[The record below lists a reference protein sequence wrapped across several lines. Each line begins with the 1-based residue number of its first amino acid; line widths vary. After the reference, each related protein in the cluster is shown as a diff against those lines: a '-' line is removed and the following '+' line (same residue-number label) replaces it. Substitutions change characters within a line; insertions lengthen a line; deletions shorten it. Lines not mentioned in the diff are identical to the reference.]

1 MKFLRVTIVNG
12 SPAKEDSNTAFVLS
26 YLIKGMEQ
34 TGASIETIYTADLDI
49 KPCIGCFKCGDTT
62 PGICFQKDYGEE
74 VAKKAIN
81 SDLLIFFTPLS
92 WGGYSSELKKA
103 IERMLGLLHPGFVR
117 IDGSCRHKTRYD
129 SYPSVLGVA
138 VANKDNH
145 DLEKEIFKELI
156 HRHSLNWYTP
166 QQKAI
171 ILDED
176 ENEEGIKRTMM
187 EVITQMEVNK

>member
-1 MKFLRVTIVNG
+1 MNALILNGVLKGQENIAGILKVIQKTLDEAKIKSDTIVLH
-12 SPAKEDSNTAFVLS
+12 DTAINF
-26 YLIKGMEQ
+26 
-34 TGASIETIYTADLDI
+34 
-49 KPCIGCFKCGDTT
+49 CIGCFKCWDTT